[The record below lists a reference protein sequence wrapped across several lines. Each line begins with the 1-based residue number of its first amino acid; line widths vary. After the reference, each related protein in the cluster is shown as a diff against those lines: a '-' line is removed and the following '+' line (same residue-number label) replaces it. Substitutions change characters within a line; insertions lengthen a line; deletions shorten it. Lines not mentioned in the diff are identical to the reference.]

1 MKMRHVLLGTV
12 LSILLLFPSNNS
24 LALSTSTNFRI
35 WSDSVTS
42 GGGRSTST
50 NFITEDS
57 ISESATGED
66 PSSTN
71 FLLAAGL
78 PALFE
83 EPVLRMTLS
92 SSTASF
98 SPDISNAAVSSASYT
113 VTVSTN
119 ADAGY
124 SLSIIEDG
132 QLRSGPNSIGDVS
145 DGAVTA
151 GNGESGVAISG
162 TGAAFTDDR
171 ALTGSPLVLAS
182 STSRTTGIT
191 NTITHK
197 ASVVSG
203 TPAGSYSHV
212 VTLVV
217 VSNY

>member
-1 MKMRHVLLGTV
+1 MHTKKVLISIMVSVLLLG
-12 LSILLLFPSNNS
+12 ISNNA

-35 WSDSVTS
+35 WADSVTS
-42 GGGRSTST
+42 GGNRSTST

-66 PSSTN
+66 QASTN

-98 SPDISNAAVSSASYT
+98 APTIAPTAVSTASYT

-119 ADAGY
+119 ADSGY
-124 SLSIIEDG
+124 SLYASEDG
-132 QLRSGPNSIGDVS
+132 ALRSGPDSIGDVS
-145 DGAVTA
+145 DGSVTA
-151 GNGESGVAISG
+151 GNSENGVAITGS
-162 TGAAFTDDR
+162 GAAFTDDR
-171 ALTGSPLVLAS
+171 ALTGSLLLLAS
-182 STSRTTGIT
+182 NTTRTTGT
-191 NTITHK
+191 THTLTHK
-197 ASVVSG
+197 ASIVSG
-203 TPAGSYSHV
+203 TPPGTYSHV

-217 VSNY
+217 VPNY